1 MDTSVSALT
10 EEHQEAMK
18 TASMCDRRHR
28 RLTLKAEQMKDA
40 AVKALQA
47 GNDGEAR
54 KLLEVKVKVL
64 ESAGASL
71 RRAQINRALAAKL
84 EEVLQAYW

>member
-1 MDTSVSALT
+1 MW
-10 EEHQEAMK
+10 Q
-18 TASMCDRRHR
+18 
-28 RLTLKAEQMKDA
+28 DA
-40 AVKALQA
+40 GLNVLCLQ
-47 GNDGEAR
+47 
-54 KLLEVKVKVL
+54 VKVKVL